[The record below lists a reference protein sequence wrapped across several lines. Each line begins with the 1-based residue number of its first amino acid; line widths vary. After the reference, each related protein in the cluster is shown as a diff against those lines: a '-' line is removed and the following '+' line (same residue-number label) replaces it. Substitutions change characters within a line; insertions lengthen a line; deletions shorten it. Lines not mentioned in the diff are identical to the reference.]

1 MHPTKY
7 NRIRKTSLKL
17 ELDYLLDDM
26 ADFLNMSQK
35 DLTEYLVR
43 KKRLRPKCTEYGF

>member
-17 ELDYLLDDM
+17 ELDFLLDDM
-26 ADFLNMSQK
+26 ADFLKISTK
-35 DLTEYLVR
+35 DLEAVFAEA
-43 KKRLRPKCTEYGF
+43 KR